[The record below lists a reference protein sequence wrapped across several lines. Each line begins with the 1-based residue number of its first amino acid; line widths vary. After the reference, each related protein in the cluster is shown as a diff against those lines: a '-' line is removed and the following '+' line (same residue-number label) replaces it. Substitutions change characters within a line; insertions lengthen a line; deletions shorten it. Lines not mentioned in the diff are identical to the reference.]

1 MKLEFLA
8 LKWAMADKFRE
19 YLLGHKCIVF
29 TDNNP
34 LSHLSSAK
42 LGALEQRWVAQ
53 LASFDFEIRYRSGK
67 SNTNADALS
76 RLYPPRTVDLEMII
90 PGMQL
95 PQPLKQALQVR
106 GPAAYQAAIQAL
118 PQHLPADIGELQ
130 RTDPVTQEVLVFWQ
144 QKRYPNH
151 EERKQ
156 LSPSASVLLKQ
167 WERLKELAG
176 VLYRQAF
183 RSDGGEV
190 VLQVLLPTAIKNKV
204 LTEVHQ
210 NHGHQGVGRTLEL
223 LRQRCYWPGMSSDV
237 RRWCQTCERCQVAK
251 DSGPPGRSFMGH
263 LLASEPNEILAMDFT
278 LLEPTHNGLENVL
291 VLTDVFSKYTL
302 AIPTRDQRASTVAQV
317 LVTEWFSKFGV
328 PARIHSDQGRN
339 FESVLI
345 QQLCGL
351 YNIEKS
357 RTTPYHPAGNGQ
369 CERFNRTL
377 HDLLRTLPLS
387 RKREWHSCLT
397 QILHA
402 YNTTPHQSTGESPF
416 FLMFGRKARLPVDF
430 LLGRVQDP
438 VGGTVNDWVH
448 EHRTRLHLAFEGVRD
463 RLREAAQRR
472 KENHDQSVRSE
483 PLVVGQA
490 VRLKE
495 FGWKGRHKIQ
505 DRWKPVVYR
514 VIKAPHGNGAVY
526 TVAPE
531 DDLARV
537 KRVHRTLLKAIVGM
551 AASEKNPAPLSIS
564 LDRPAASECS
574 SDDEDLMA
582 AVGDT
587 ILPPAA
593 QPAGEVQTAPA
604 SAIPVALTAP
614 LPAALPAHLTV
625 QPTSVNGA
633 PLAVPLPVSEA
644 VRRRTTRPTAG
655 QHSNFHH
662 LPRPANEVAQAGP
675 SAGQS
680 NAVFAVFRPWS

>member
-1 MKLEFLA
+1 
-8 LKWAMADKFRE
+8 
-19 YLLGHKCIVF
+19 
-29 TDNNP
+29 
-34 LSHLSSAK
+34 
-42 LGALEQRWVAQ
+42 
-53 LASFDFEIRYRSGK
+53 
-67 SNTNADALS
+67 
-76 RLYPPRTVDLEMII
+76 MII
-90 PGMQL
+90 PGTQL

-106 GPAAYQAAIQAL
+106 GPAACQAAIQAL

-130 RTDPVTQEVLVFWQ
+130 RADPATQEVLVLWQ

-156 LSPSASVLLKQ
+156 LSPPASVLLRQ
-167 WERLKELAG
+167 WERLIELAG
-176 VLYRQAF
+176 VLYRQVF

-190 VLQVLLPTAIKNKV
+190 VLQVLLPAALKDKV
-204 LTEVHQ
+204 LMEVHQ

-251 DSGPPGRSFMGH
+251 DSGPPVRSFMGH

-328 PARIHSDQGRN
+328 PARIHSDQGLN

-387 RKREWHSCLT
+387 RKREWHSCLP

-416 FLMFGRKARLPVDF
+416 FLMFGREARLPVDF

-438 VGGTVNDWVH
+438 VGGTVNDWVR
-448 EHRTRLHLAFEGVRD
+448 EHQTRLHLAFENVRN
-463 RLREAAQRR
+463 RLREVAQRR

-505 DRWKPVVYR
+505 DRWNPVVHR
-514 VIKAPHGNGAVY
+514 VTKAPHGNGAVY

-531 DDLARV
+531 DNLAKV

-551 AASEKNPAPLSIS
+551 AASGNNPAPLSIS
-564 LDRPAASECS
+564 LDRHAVSPSS

-582 AVGDT
+582 VVRDT
-587 ILPPAA
+587 ILPPAGH
-593 QPAGEVQTAPA
+593 PAVQTAPA
-604 SAIPVALTAP
+604 SAIPVTSMAP
-614 LPAALPAHLTV
+614 LPSALPAHLTV
-625 QPTSVNGA
+625 QPPPVSAA
-633 PLAVPLPVSEA
+633 PFAVPPPVSDEA
-644 VRRRTTRPTAG
+644 VRRRTARPTAG
-655 QHSNFHH
+655 QHSNRHH

-680 NAVFAVFRPWS
+680 NSVSAVFRPWS